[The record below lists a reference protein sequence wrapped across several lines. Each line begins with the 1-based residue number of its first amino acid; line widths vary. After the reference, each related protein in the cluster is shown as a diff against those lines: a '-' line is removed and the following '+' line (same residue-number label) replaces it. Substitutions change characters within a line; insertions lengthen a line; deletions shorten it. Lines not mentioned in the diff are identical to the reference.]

1 MTQYKVGDTV
11 RIRNDLAVVRYA
23 SDGSII
29 PRGKG
34 LNAVEGMLIYRGEVH
49 TVTSVYNI
57 NDDHFFLDGIDIY
70 RWNDGMVEPYIEI
83 TADIPYDTNEINT
96 LLKAGASILD
106 MFSQEGA

>member
-11 RIRNDLAVVRYA
+11 RIRNDLAAKRYA
-23 SDGSII
+23 SDGSIA
-29 PRGKG
+29 PFKKG
-34 LNAVEGMLIYRGEVH
+34 LNVVTEMLRYRGEVH
-49 TVTSVYNI
+49 TVKSVYQFNE
-57 NDDHFFLDGIDIY
+57 DQFFLDGIESY

-96 LLKAGASILD
+96 MLKAGASILD